1 MKILAIDIETYSS
14 VDLGKSGVYAYTE
27 AEDFEILLM
36 AYAYDDEEVQVVDLA
51 SGEKVSADVV
61 EAITNPKVI
70 KTAFNAQFE
79 RTCLSKY
86 FKEEMS
92 PKQWRCSMAHA
103 LTLGLPTSLAG
114 MARCLNL
121 EQQKMS
127 EGKALIRYFSIPCK
141 PTKANGGR
149 TRNLPHHDKNK
160 WETFKAYCK
169 QDVEVERSIRKR
181 LENYPMTDK
190 ELKLWFLDQM
200 INDYGV
206 RVNKEL
212 VENAIHCDEIY
223 QKELL
228 DEAIDLTELENPNS
242 PAQLKTWLK
251 DKHGI
256 EVKSLSKAKVA
267 ELLEEVDDPTVRR
280 VLELRQDMSKTSVKK
295 YETMERAMCKDERI
309 RGLLQFYGANRT
321 GTLCTRKA

>member
-1 MKILAIDIETYSS
+1 MPMMMKKYRI
-14 VDLGKSGVYAYTE
+14 
-27 AEDFEILLM
+27 
-36 AYAYDDEEVQVVDLA
+36 VDLA

-86 FKEEMS
+86 FKEEM
-92 PKQWRCSMAHA
+92 PPEQWRCSMAHA

-114 MARCLNL
+114 VARCLRL
-121 EQQKMS
+121 KDQKMS

-149 TRNLPHHDKNK
+149 TRNLPHHDREK

-190 ELKLWFLDQM
+190 ELKLWFLDQR

-206 RVNKEL
+206 RVNNEL

-223 QKELL
+223 KR
-228 DEAIDLTELENPNS
+228 NY
-242 PAQLKTWLK
+242 
-251 DKHGI
+251 
-256 EVKSLSKAKVA
+256 
-267 ELLEEVDDPTVRR
+267 RR
-280 VLELRQDMSKTSVKK
+280 SYR
-295 YETMERAMCKDERI
+295 
-309 RGLLQFYGANRT
+309 FNRT
-321 GTLCTRKA
+321 

>member
-1 MKILAIDIETYSS
+1 MHSLKEL
-14 VDLGKSGVYAYTE
+14 VY
-27 AEDFEILLM
+27 
-36 AYAYDDEEVQVVDLA
+36 Q
-51 SGEKVSADVV
+51 
-61 EAITNPKVI
+61 
-70 KTAFNAQFE
+70 
-79 RTCLSKY
+79 KY

-92 PKQWRCSMAHA
+92 PEQWRCSMAHS

-114 MARCLNL
+114 VARCLNL

-190 ELKLWFLDQM
+190 ELKLWFLDQR
-200 INDYGV
+200 INDGGV

-212 VENAIHCDEIY
+212 VENAIHCYEIY

-228 DEAIDLTELENPNS
+228 DEAIELTELENPNS

-251 DKHGI
+251 AKHDI

-267 ELLEEVDDPTVRR
+267 ELLDEVDDPTVRR

-295 YETMERAMCKDERI
+295 YEAMERAMCKDERI
-309 RGLLQFYGANRT
+309 RGLLQFMEPIELVDGQE
-321 GTLCTRKA
+321 G

>member
-1 MKILAIDIETYSS
+1 MKILSIDIETYSS

-36 AYAYDDEEVQVVDLA
+36 AYAYDDEEVQIVDLA
-51 SGEKVSADVV
+51 SGEKVPADVV

-79 RTCLSKY
+79 RTCLARY
-86 FKEEMS
+86 FNRGNATRTVEMQYG
-92 PKQWRCSMAHA
+92 PHA

-114 MARCLNL
+114 VARCLNL

-141 PTKANGGR
+141 PTKANGEE
-149 TRNLPHHDKNK
+149 LEIFLIMIEK

-190 ELKLWFLDQM
+190 ELKLWF
-200 INDYGV
+200 
-206 RVNKEL
+206 
-212 VENAIHCDEIY
+212 
-223 QKELL
+223 
-228 DEAIDLTELENPNS
+228 
-242 PAQLKTWLK
+242 
-251 DKHGI
+251 
-256 EVKSLSKAKVA
+256 
-267 ELLEEVDDPTVRR
+267 
-280 VLELRQDMSKTSVKK
+280 
-295 YETMERAMCKDERI
+295 
-309 RGLLQFYGANRT
+309 
-321 GTLCTRKA
+321 